1 MKPHK
6 QIEAT
11 GISYAQQHDHYVPS
25 FFIMEGPLII
35 EGNHSFCHLFFY
47 IPVCS
52 DLDIRWWISKGT
64 LLIITPPDMPQKITD
79 HFWYVFKYVLPVSL
93 DYFNDFFWPQ
103 VNMLSYSLVLSQI
116 FCEFLKQ
123 WTYLQ
128 SLNGCFQRQL
138 IKWKCNR
145 S

>member
-1 MKPHK
+1 MKTTEDLDVKPHK

-52 DLDIRWWISKGT
+52 DLDIR
-64 LLIITPPDMPQKITD
+64 
-79 HFWYVFKYVLPVSL
+79 
-93 DYFNDFFWPQ
+93 
-103 VNMLSYSLVLSQI
+103 
-116 FCEFLKQ
+116 
-123 WTYLQ
+123 
-128 SLNGCFQRQL
+128 
-138 IKWKCNR
+138 
-145 S
+145 